1 VLRRVRSGEFLD
13 RAFATEAKQ
22 LVPRERGFVQELAY
36 GSLRLRGR
44 IDHILGGLVRSGLDS
59 LESDVL
65 DVLRLGAYQLLEMRV
80 PAYAAVSESVELVR
94 AAGAPRAAGLV
105 NGVLNALRRLE
116 GEHPFPE
123 LAADPA
129 GHLST
134 WGSHPRWLVERW
146 LKRWTVADVA
156 RLVEHDNTR
165 PELYVRSIGMDADEA
180 ARRLRGIGIE
190 AERVPLSAG
199 SLRLPAGT
207 DPAMVLAEIPAV
219 VQDPAASLVVRYA
232 AVMPGSTVLDLCAAP
247 GGKAAVLGEEAG
259 YVAAADLSPTRL
271 LRLRENVARLGMAGT
286 VGPVVADGRMPP
298 FRPAD
303 VVLLDAPC
311 TGTGTLRRH
320 PDGRWRIAHA
330 DLIPLQVLQRELLD
344 AAAARVR
351 PGGFVV
357 YSTCSL
363 EPEENE
369 ELVDRF
375 LDERRDFRIDPD
387 PTAVDGGLLDEQ
399 GRLVVL
405 PQSTGTDGSFAVRM
419 RRIS

>member
-1 VLRRVRSGEFLD
+1 
-13 RAFATEAKQ
+13 
-22 LVPRERGFVQELAY
+22 
-36 GSLRLRGR
+36 
-44 IDHILGGLVRSGLDS
+44 
-59 LESDVL
+59 
-65 DVLRLGAYQLLEMRV
+65 
-80 PAYAAVSESVELVR
+80 
-94 AAGAPRAAGLV
+94 
-105 NGVLNALRRLE
+105 
-116 GEHPFPE
+116 
-123 LAADPA
+123 
-129 GHLST
+129 
-134 WGSHPRWLVERW
+134 
-146 LKRWTVADVA
+146 
-156 RLVEHDNTR
+156 
-165 PELYVRSIGMDADEA
+165 
-180 ARRLRGIGIE
+180 
-190 AERVPLSAG
+190 
-199 SLRLPAGT
+199 
-207 DPAMVLAEIPAV
+207 
-219 VQDPAASLVVRYA
+219 
-232 AVMPGSTVLDLCAAP
+232 
-247 GGKAAVLGEEAG
+247 
-259 YVAAADLSPTRL
+259 
-271 LRLRENVARLGMAGT
+271 